1 MCLWRKLLCTL
12 VLKKRGEEFCQR
24 DAIFTWY
31 PLALHFPDW
40 HAWMNNAF
48 GKIEKFVYP
57 SQRAKRHDAP
67 QDYNY
72 GHPDRV
78 SKGKENWEE
87 KQELFGLASFFDS
100 IHLLDHQSIFL
111 SLEWHG
117 LLLHL
122 LQKSCAVAK
131 VLPSCL
137 QSFPLVIFR
146 DRVLAKW
153 LLAVLFMM
161 KTSRQSSHSFSQ
173 SQVSNAIQGGYTYS
187 LFFDKKYHFC
197 YLYLPL
203 FEIASHLQCSKK
215 ITWASSR

>member
-1 MCLWRKLLCTL
+1 
-12 VLKKRGEEFCQR
+12 
-24 DAIFTWY
+24 
-31 PLALHFPDW
+31 
-40 HAWMNNAF
+40 MNNAF

-72 GHPDRV
+72 GHTGRV

-137 QSFPLVIFR
+137 QSFPLVIFT
-146 DRVLAKW
+146 DGLLAKW
-153 LLAVLFMM
+153 LLAVLFHRQLWLFMM
-161 KTSRQSSHSFSQ
+161 KTSCQSSHSFSH
-173 SQVSNAIQGGYTYS
+173 SQVSNAIQGGYLFSFLTKKTIYATCICHCLKLPHTFSAQKNNVSVLSLRIFARKLGS
-187 LFFDKKYHFC
+187 LF
-197 YLYLPL
+197 LT
-203 FEIASHLQCSKK
+203 S
-215 ITWASSR
+215 

>member
-1 MCLWRKLLCTL
+1 
-12 VLKKRGEEFCQR
+12 
-24 DAIFTWY
+24 
-31 PLALHFPDW
+31 
-40 HAWMNNAF
+40 MNNAF

-72 GHPDRV
+72 GHTDRV

-137 QSFPLVIFR
+137 QSFPLVIFT
-146 DRVLAKW
+146 DGLLAKW
-153 LLAVLFMM
+153 LLALLFMM

-173 SQVSNAIQGGYTYS
+173 SQVSNAIQGGYLFS
-187 LFFDKKYHFC
+187 FFDKRDHFC

-215 ITWASSR
+215 